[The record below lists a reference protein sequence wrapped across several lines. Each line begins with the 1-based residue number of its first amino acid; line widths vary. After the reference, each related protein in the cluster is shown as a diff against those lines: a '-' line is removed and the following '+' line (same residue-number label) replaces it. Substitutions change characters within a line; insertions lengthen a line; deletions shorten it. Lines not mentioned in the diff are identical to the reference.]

1 MTPGFSTY
9 LNLLRFGAAMVVLL
23 SHFAYPRFSGGDWMW
38 VRELNLGS
46 DAVVIFFV
54 LSGFVIALT
63 AERKDDTMGRFAFSR
78 LSRLISVAV
87 PALVL
92 TLVLDRMGSTAD
104 PASYFAPYYAPLP
117 LWEMLAR
124 GLSFSNEWSGLSAR
138 LGSNGP
144 FWSLSYE
151 AAYYVL
157 FAVCFYLNG
166 LRRAALLV
174 LFCLL
179 FGLNVLLLMPAWLM
193 GVWLYRKL
201 YLING
206 LSAQALMLMTL
217 GPVAT
222 YALCLAIDVSGIVQ
236 STVQPMFG
244 AHDLRF
250 SDEYLWN
257 ALLGALTTMHLLGAA
272 GLARQADL
280 SRLAGF
286 ANWCAG
292 GSFSLYLV
300 HYPVLQWLDAS
311 LPGLSNLA
319 LFTTTVLI
327 CYAFAAVFERPLPA
341 MRRWVLRASG
351 QMRSATHGLTKP
363 TGPSM

>member
-1 MTPGFSTY
+1 MNPGFSTY

-63 AERKDDTMGRFAFSR
+63 AESKDDTIGRFAFSR
-78 LSRLISVAV
+78 LSRLISVAL

-92 TLVLDRMGSTAD
+92 TWILDQMGSSVD
-104 PASYFAPYYAPLP
+104 PSSYFAPYFAPLP

-151 AAYYVL
+151 AAYYAL
-157 FAVCFYLNG
+157 FAVCFYLSG

-193 GVWLYRKL
+193 GVWLYRNL
-201 YLING
+201 HRIDD
-206 LSAQALMLMTL
+206 LSPQALMLLTL
-217 GPVAT
+217 APVAV
-222 YALCLAIDVSGIVQ
+222 YSLSLAIDLPNILQVNM
-236 STVQPMFG
+236 QPVFG
-244 AHDLRF
+244 GHDLRF

-257 ALLGALTTMHLLGAA
+257 AVLGGLTTLHLLGAA
-272 GLARQADL
+272 GLARHADL
-280 SRLAGF
+280 TRLARP

-311 LPGLSNLA
+311 LPALSNLG
-319 LFTTTVLI
+319 LLTGTIVI
-327 CYAFAAVFERPLPA
+327 CFGFAAVFERPLPA
-341 MRRWVLRASG
+341 MRRWVLNAAYHI
-351 QMRSATHGLTKP
+351 RSSNRDLTKP
-363 TGPSM
+363 LGPSM

>member
-1 MTPGFSTY
+1 MNPGFSIY

-23 SHFAYPRFSGGDWMW
+23 SHFAYPRFSGGGWMW
-38 VRELNLGS
+38 VRDLNLGS

-63 AERKDDTMGRFAFSR
+63 AEHKDNTLGRFAFSR
-78 LSRLISVAV
+78 LSRLISVAL

-92 TLVLDRMGSTAD
+92 TWALDRMGNAVG
-104 PASYFAPYYAPLP
+104 PASYFAPYYSPLP

-124 GLSFSNEWSGLSAR
+124 GLSFSNEWFAMSAR

-151 AAYYVL
+151 AAYYAL
-157 FAVCFYLNG
+157 FAVCFFQSG

-193 GVWLYRKL
+193 GVWLYRNL
-201 YLING
+201 HLING
-206 LSAQALMLMTL
+206 LTAQTLMLLTL
-217 GPVAT
+217 GPIAA
-222 YALCLAIDVSGIVQ
+222 YALCLAIGLPEILQ
-236 STVQPMFG
+236 ATLQPKFG
-244 AHDLRF
+244 GYDLRF

-257 ALLGALTTMHLLGAA
+257 ALLGGLATLHLLGAA
-272 GLARQADL
+272 GLARHADL
-280 SRLAGF
+280 SRLARP
-286 ANWCAG
+286 ASWCAG

-311 LPGLSNLA
+311 LPGLGNLW
-319 LFTTTVLI
+319 LFTATVVI
-327 CYAFAAVFERPLPA
+327 CFAFAAIFERPLPT
-341 MRRWVLRASG
+341 MRRWVLRVAPSI
-351 QMRSATHGLTKP
+351 RTTDSRLTKP
-363 TGPSM
+363 VQPSM

>member
-1 MTPGFSTY
+1 MSAGFSVY
-9 LNLLRFGAAMVVLL
+9 LNLLRFGAALVVLL
-23 SHFAYPRFSGGDWMW
+23 SHFAYPRFSGGGWLW

-63 AERKDDTMGRFAFSR
+63 AERKDDTLGRFAFSR
-78 LSRLISVAV
+78 LSRLLSVAL

-92 TLVLDRMGSTAD
+92 TWALDRMGHAAD

-124 GLSFSNEWSGLSAR
+124 GLSFSNEWSGMATR

-151 AAYYVL
+151 AAYYAL
-157 FAVCFYLNG
+157 FAVCFYLSG

-174 LFCLL
+174 MFGLL
-179 FGLNVLLLMPAWLM
+179 FGLDVLLLMPAWLM
-193 GVWLYRKL
+193 GVWLYHNLHRIAGVTPQL
-201 YLING
+201 
-206 LSAQALMLMTL
+206 ALVLAL
-217 GPVAT
+217 GPVAA
-222 YALCLAIDVSGIVQ
+222 YAMCLAIDLPHILQ
-236 STVQPMFG
+236 TQVQPQFPG
-244 AHDLRF
+244 HALRF

-257 ALLGALTTMHLLGAA
+257 AMLGALTTLHLLGAA
-272 GLARQADL
+272 ALARQADL
-280 SRLAGF
+280 SRLAKG

-300 HYPVLQWLDAS
+300 HYPVLQWLDAT
-311 LPGLSNLA
+311 LPGLGNGPLFLA
-319 LFTTTVLI
+319 TLLI
-327 CYAFAAVFERPLPA
+327 CYGFAALFERPLPA
-341 MRRWVLRASG
+341 MRHWVLRAAKS
-351 QMRSATHGLTKP
+351 RHLTRDNLTKP
-363 TGPSM
+363 LRPSM